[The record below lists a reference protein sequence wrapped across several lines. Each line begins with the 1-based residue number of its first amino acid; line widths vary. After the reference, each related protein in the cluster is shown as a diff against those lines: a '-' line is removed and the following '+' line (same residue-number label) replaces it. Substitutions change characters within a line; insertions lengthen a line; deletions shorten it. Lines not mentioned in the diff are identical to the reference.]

1 MRLTEILK
9 PQNIKIPLQA
19 QVKNEAIGE
28 LVNLLADNGAL
39 HDQVL
44 EIFGEI
50 FHGQFRVN
58 MPAIA

>member
-1 MRLTEILK
+1 MAAGSLLVQEAGGRVSDMRGAPHSVTTSED
-9 PQNIKIPLQA
+9 
-19 QVKNEAIGE
+19 
-28 LVNLLADNGAL
+28 LLADNGAL